1 MMWEFIHYQIQEIF
15 SKKKKKKNQKISKNY
30 NRNNTK
36 KSLEK

>member
-1 MMWEFIHYQIQEIF
+1 MWEFIHYQIQEIF
-15 SKKKKKKNQKISKNY
+15 SKKKKKNQKISKNY